1 MSRLL
6 ALFAIA
12 LTLTF
17 GGLAFNAGAQQ
28 HDRSPGKNQMISSH
42 ATVAFQTFPA
52 QRASFTPVLSA
63 QAGATDSIY
72 TQLNG
77 AKCKTTKSGQEYIV
91 QSCPGV
97 GGYKLLVSEDD
108 ARMSVTIVDPR
119 GKEHPLEYWN
129 VISSGFSSLG
139 DKAEWR
145 VKKQRGKVN
154 PFALIVRVNASEN
167 PEDSSKKTSYLAVA
181 KITPQQ
187 TCVTD
192 KIAPS
197 ATANEEARRAADASS
212 GKPCLK
218 P

>member
-6 ALFAIA
+6 ALLAIA
-12 LTLTF
+12 TILAF
-17 GGLAFNAGAQQ
+17 GGLAFNAGAQHQ
-28 HDRSPGKNQMISSH
+28 RLIVKNLSSASH
-42 ATVAFQTFPA
+42 PLPA
-52 QRASFTPVLSA
+52 QT
-63 QAGATDSIY
+63 GANDSIY

-77 AKCKTTKSGQEYIV
+77 AKCKTTRSGQEYLI

-97 GGYKLLVSEDD
+97 GGYKLSVSEDD
-108 ARMSVTIVDPR
+108 ARMSVAVVDPR
-119 GKEHPLEYWN
+119 GKEHPLDYWN
-129 VISSGFSSLG
+129 VITSGFSHLG

-145 VKKQRGKVN
+145 VKKQKGKIIPV
-154 PFALIVRVNASEN
+154 ALIVRVNASEN
-167 PEDSSKKTSYLAVA
+167 PEDAGKKTSYLAVA

-212 GKPCLK
+212 SKPCLK
-218 P
+218 Q